1 MAWSAASSYT
11 YATYK
16 GSAGSRYLT
25 LSSGVGTLRLVFKKP
40 PLLGHQKVFKSDSD
54 DDCLAGFIRD
64 QSSFL
69 FKDQQSVF
77 TQVEGQGISSA
88 INGTHVYAGCCSSQA
103 QLHPSYQGLLVP
115 IPTAFTPAVT
125 HCLTPSLSHQIILN
139 YHSEILV
146 ANPYYT
152 NLCIWLYPVGK
163 KMCVWKCFNI
173 ILVLSSRL
181 FLFHIIHEWWWYW
194 WRWR

>member
-1 MAWSAASSYT
+1 MVTDEAPP
-11 YATYK
+11 
-16 GSAGSRYLT
+16 LT
-25 LSSGVGTLRLVFKKP
+25 SGLWGWQACEQWHDQLLPVIHMLLTRDEQGAFTFLFLLVLVPWDLSKKKP

-77 TQVEGQGISSA
+77 TQVEGQGISSQ
-88 INGTHVYAGCCSSQA
+88 INGTHVYAGSSQA

-115 IPTAFTPAVT
+115 IPTAFNPAVT
-125 HCLTPSLSHQIILN
+125 HCLTLPPSLSHQIILY

-152 NLCIWLYPVGK
+152 NLCIWLYPVEK
-163 KMCVWKCFNI
+163 KKCVYEN
-173 ILVLSSRL
+173 VLIY
-181 FLFHIIHEWWWYW
+181 F
-194 WRWR
+194 